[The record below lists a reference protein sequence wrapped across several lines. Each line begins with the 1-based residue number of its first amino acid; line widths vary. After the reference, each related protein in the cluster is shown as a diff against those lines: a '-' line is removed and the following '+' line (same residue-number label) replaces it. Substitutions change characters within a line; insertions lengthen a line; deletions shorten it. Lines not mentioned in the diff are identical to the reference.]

1 MFLPCFGKNSLSV
14 QHENS
19 SAISNSSL
27 PSHHH
32 FHQTDAFSFPPPKTD
47 SKNVADLVKR
57 RCEALSESSKF
68 LFHRSYS
75 MKKARNQ
82 FEINYGSFRYLNSSE
97 NRYLNPTDNKPVKKI
112 NPSLHQLGGEAE
124 DPQSGTSCS
133 LDFTLKKS
141 LADVSDCASSSNIT
155 PLMSEKIG
163 TWSDS
168 CSPHVLHHFGTKAT
182 AVAAPRTTD
191 STIENDTECSS
202 SVICSHSF
210 NDHGTITTTA
220 RALNSVDIKS
230 GNMNPDK
237 GLDKFHEKQC
247 QAISSPKSFENYN
260 GDIENSEGLYL
271 ISSLLPSK
279 NATPE
284 TSYVSPV
291 PHSASLERQGDVQ
304 VSGLSGSLGKQASS
318 KRVEKQTSQ
327 NNTIDFNSSFSDDF
341 TSLLQDFS
349 KEQGR
354 FDMNKGTT
362 SWKCAEKD
370 ITKEDAFHL
379 ETNIANNANESLT
392 ENVTRRKSKAGFH
405 EVNLTK
411 NISVEEEFEALNYKF
426 AFPFETEEMRS
437 MILQENTSSFTSL
450 LSKVKQIAAE
460 KGSESPSTTPS
471 KQKSETNTESKKKI
485 QDGKNEIKVNKHKKE
500 NKKIETKKKTSNQT
514 NSFVNALRKRF
525 KKVSKK
531 GDSSQTINKTAK
543 ELTIGAQEDASKDQK
558 DDNYLN
564 EKSKLQ
570 NFQLETT
577 ISRSPLSSYEEPSES
592 TSRSFALEKL
602 ELNTVT
608 DTDQWTPKTSTESSF
623 QEISPERLLP
633 GSSKSEIQSQSSAPI
648 TNQDPNEATSSGYH
662 KDKES
667 SIALR
672 EQSYFPKVFTGTQQ
686 FGKGFTEK
694 SALEKTSTVTYS
706 FERIIADESQF
717 KKPSTNVRPL
727 ETSIIDGGLS
737 VTKPSTI
744 DESSEKLQPKSSN
757 DEFNDKT
764 SIQSYVSTTEV
775 LKEVEPKQE
784 SSPKAQSFGDDT
796 TKDSTTED
804 GKSTTGTKITD
815 DVSEIEVGYDPK
827 RPSVSDFR
835 HSKNGSD
842 IAKKDED
849 QSRNSLKIIDHPDG
863 KLTLKEQ
870 LEIKKYPCKLFSRAE
885 LEKLGLKKVKISKKQ
900 KSSIKKIQDE
910 LPAARRLRSTV
921 KDNLIQL
928 LRFQVAEGLV
938 ERECNGCFEE
948 TKRCCCCFDCGLCCH
963 CVCSALCATDP
974 LTQHQVLSLTEMNVL
989 GRLGRCQRCDWP
1001 LCSQALL
1008 AFLTFNRTVN
1018 EDELLQQHMNQCWND
1033 VIFLICNRG
1042 LRNKPEPN
1050 NEKKETEHVVKNR
1063 LPEKLI
1069 DDILRNLRE
1078 DHLNDKQK

>member
-1 MFLPCFGKNSLSV
+1 
-14 QHENS
+14 
-19 SAISNSSL
+19 
-27 PSHHH
+27 
-32 FHQTDAFSFPPPKTD
+32 
-47 SKNVADLVKR
+47 
-57 RCEALSESSKF
+57 
-68 LFHRSYS
+68 

-82 FEINYGSFRYLNSSE
+82 CVGEINYGSFRYLHSS
-97 NRYLNPTDNKPVKKI
+97 DNKPVKKI
-112 NPSLHQLGGEAE
+112 NPTLHQLGSEAE
-124 DPQSGTSCS
+124 NPQSGTSCS
-133 LDFTLKKS
+133 RDFSLKMS
-141 LADVSDCASSSNIT
+141 ITDISDCASSSNII

-163 TWSDS
+163 NCSDS
-168 CSPHVLHHFGTKAT
+168 CSPHVLHHFGSKAT

-191 STIENDTECSS
+191 STIENNTECTS

-220 RALNSVDIKS
+220 GALNSVDKKS

-247 QAISSPKSFENYN
+247 KAISSQKSFENSN

-271 ISSLLPSK
+271 ISSLLPSR
-279 NATPE
+279 NA
-284 TSYVSPV
+284 SPV
-291 PHSASLERQGDVQ
+291 PHSASLERHGDVH
-304 VSGLSGSLGKQASS
+304 VSGLSGPHVKQASPE
-318 KRVEKQTSQ
+318 RVKKQTSQ

-349 KEQGR
+349 EEQSR

-362 SWKCAEKD
+362 SWKCSEKD
-370 ITKEDAFHL
+370 MTREDAFYL
-379 ETNIANNANESLT
+379 ETNIVNNANESLT
-392 ENVTRRKSKAGFH
+392 ENVTRQKSKAGFH
-405 EVNLTK
+405 DVNLTK

-426 AFPFETEEMRS
+426 AFPFETEEIRS
-437 MILQENTSSFTSL
+437 MILQDNTSSFTSL

-460 KGSESPSTTPS
+460 KGSESSSITPS
-471 KQKSETNTESKKKI
+471 KQKSESNSESKKKI
-485 QDGKNEIKVNKHKKE
+485 KDGKNEIKVNKHKKE
-500 NKKIETKKKTSNQT
+500 NKKIETKKETSKQT
-514 NSFVNALRKRF
+514 NSFVSALRKRF
-525 KKVSKK
+525 KKVSKE
-531 GDSSQTINKTAK
+531 GDSSQTINKTVK
-543 ELTIGAQEDASKDQK
+543 ELTFSDTIGAQEDASKGQK

-570 NFQLETT
+570 NFQPEITF
-577 ISRSPLSSYEEPSES
+577 SRSPLSTYEEPSDS
-592 TSRSFALEKL
+592 TSQSFALEKL
-602 ELNTVT
+602 EINTLS
-608 DTDQWTPKTSTESSF
+608 DTDQWTPKTLTESSL
-623 QEISPERLLP
+623 QRISPERLLP
-633 GSSKSEIQSQSSAPI
+633 GSSKSEIQSQNSVPS
-648 TNQDPNEATSSGYH
+648 TDQVPNEATSSGYH

-672 EQSYFPKVFTGTQQ
+672 EQSYFPKVFTETQP
-686 FGKGFTEK
+686 FGKGITEE
-694 SALEKTSTVTYS
+694 SPFEKTSTVTYS
-706 FERIIADESQF
+706 FERIIADDSQF

-737 VTKPSTI
+737 ITKPSAI
-744 DESSEKLQPKSSN
+744 DESFEKLQPKSLN
-757 DEFNDKT
+757 EEFNDKT
-764 SIQSYVSTTEV
+764 SIKSYVSTTEV
-775 LKEVEPKQE
+775 LKEVKPKQE
-784 SSPKAQSFGDDT
+784 SSPEAQSFGDQT
-796 TKDSTTED
+796 TKDGTTED
-804 GKSTTGTKITD
+804 GTSTTGTKITD
-815 DVSEIEVGYDPK
+815 KMSEIEVVSDPK
-827 RPSVSDFR
+827 RPSVSDLR
-835 HSKNGSD
+835 HPKSGSD

-870 LEIKKYPCKLFSRAE
+870 LEMKKYPCKLFSRAE

-910 LPAARRLRSTV
+910 LPVARRLRSTV
-921 KDNLIQL
+921 KDNLIEL

-938 ERECNGCFEE
+938 ERECNVCFEE
-948 TKRCCCCFDCGLCCH
+948 TKGCCCCFDCGLCCH
-963 CVCSALCATDP
+963 CVCSAICATDP

-1033 VIFLICNRG
+1033 VIYLICNRG
-1042 LRNKPEPN
+1042 LRNKPEPS
-1050 NEKKETEHVVKNR
+1050 NEKKETEPVVKNR

-1069 DDILRNLRE
+1069 DDILRNLQE